1 MNWTAVLLAGS
12 RASGDPVA
20 EHCRVPVKALAE
32 VGGEVMLRR
41 VVKALSGAPRID
53 RLVVVGERGL
63 LTKSLEDLE
72 SACKL
77 TWCPP
82 ESSPAKSLSR
92 AFACIPQSSP
102 VLVTTCDHALLRTEW
117 VGRFLQDSETSG
129 ADLCIALTS
138 AKGVQEALPESR
150 RTVLRFSDVAVCSC
164 NLFAFCSQSARTVS
178 DAWQATESERKR
190 PWKMLARLGLI
201 NGILYRMGRLRL
213 EDASARLSRRFGIHL
228 RPLLLP
234 FPLLAVDVDTPE
246 DLSLCNR
253 LLESEQGGC
262 N

>member
-41 VVKALSGAPRID
+41 VVKAILGEPRID
-53 RLVVVGERGL
+53 RLVVVGEQGL
-63 LTKSLEDLE
+63 LAESLKALE

-77 TWCPP
+77 IWCPP

-92 AFACIPQSSP
+92 AFECIPQSTP
-102 VLVTTCDHALLRTEW
+102 VLVTTADHALLRAEW
-117 VGRFLQDSETSG
+117 IGRFLQDSEASG
-129 ADLCIALTS
+129 ADLCLALTS
-138 AKGVQEALPESR
+138 AKGVQEVLPESR
-150 RTVLRFSDVAVCSC
+150 RTVLRFSDVAVCTC
-164 NLFAFCSQSARTVS
+164 NLFAFCSQSSRAVS
-178 DAWQATESERKR
+178 DAWQRAESERKL
-190 PWKMLARLGLI
+190 PWKMLARLGLV
-201 NGILYRMGRLRL
+201 NGLLYRMGRLRL
-213 EDASARLSRRFGIHL
+213 EDASARLSRRFGVRL
-228 RPLLLP
+228 RPVLLP
-234 FPLLAVDVDTPE
+234 FSLLAVDVDTPE

-253 LLESEQGGC
+253 LLESNQGGC